1 MNLPMLLVSAYFE
14 GPLLDMMDGEGGNK
28 FCFPGFR
35 ISDTGYL
42 NVFVLQVENAFRP
55 PTTDP

>member
-1 MNLPMLLVSAYFE
+1 MLLVSAYFE